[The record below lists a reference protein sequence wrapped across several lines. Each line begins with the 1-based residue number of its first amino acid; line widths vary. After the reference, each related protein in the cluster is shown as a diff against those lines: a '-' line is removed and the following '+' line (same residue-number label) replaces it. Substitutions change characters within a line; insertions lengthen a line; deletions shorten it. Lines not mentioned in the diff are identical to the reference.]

1 MTEKIAKFDRKQN
14 QWIFPDGI
22 VVTKAEVEEVYSYL
36 CISDRQFL
44 EKSTLNDSVEPEIR
58 NQLYSLKKKIQEEEE
73 TRRAAEERKARQ
85 EEAERIKAEEIRKLA
100 IRQQYLV
107 YPISNAVLQYKK
119 KHHIQ

>member
-1 MTEKIAKFDRKQN
+1 MTEKIAKFDKKQN

-73 TRRAAEERKARQ
+73 TRRGCRF
-85 EEAERIKAEEIRKLA
+85 
-100 IRQQYLV
+100 
-107 YPISNAVLQYKK
+107 
-119 KHHIQ
+119 

>member
-1 MTEKIAKFDRKQN
+1 MTEKIAKFDKKQN

-36 CISDRQFL
+36 CISDRQCL

-73 TRRAAEERKARQ
+73 TKRAAEERKARQ
-85 EEAERIKAEEIRKLA
+85 EEADRIKAEEIRKLA

-119 KHHIQ
+119 NHHIQ